1 MLSYVRGSHWG
12 LLGHAAGGC
21 EWGTFI
27 PHAEWCLTRS
37 HIICLA
43 IDLAVIWY
51 FWVRLRSDDDPIKG
65 ASRKTWMYLGGVRTL
80 CVVIFSACLATFP
93 GERVDEHLPELRC
106 VPTTW
111 RPLGRRKTIGRFSPR
126 RGAGARSP
134 RWRACCS
141 RVRHLASGG
150 CHACPKESR
159 NDLTRLPRGLEE
171 WRDFDRKQDCMRAC
185 SCPGVRSPSRVS
197 LRRSS
202 NANSLRGQNSAR
214 SRKSVRLFKGI
225 ICDDISE
232 FESQCLMLMIWSS
245 RARNRSAILSSPAS
259 SAASLPPMRRPNHAS
274 RFEGIAKTKLQAS
287 RVSDTETLQSQVNKA
302 AKKRLSL
309 SGLEILHGRRVSDC
323 LEARRT
329 LALARCES
337 A

>member
-1 MLSYVRGSHWG
+1 VLSYVRGSHWG

-245 RARNRSAILSSPAS
+245 RARNRSADPVVSCFFGRIAPSDAATESCFSIRGNRENEIASFQGLRHGNLAISSQQ
-259 SAASLPPMRRPNHAS
+259 S
-274 RFEGIAKTKLQAS
+274 RQKT
-287 RVSDTETLQSQVNKA
+287 
-302 AKKRLSL
+302 
-309 SGLEILHGRRVSDC
+309 
-323 LEARRT
+323 T
-329 LALARCES
+329 LAQWVRNSSRATSE
-337 A
+337 